1 MKDVTSALL
10 LNEKMRKR
18 PENHGQALIM
28 ESRAEVTK
36 GAQVTMVD
44 PELVESPRFDQNL
57 KPEIATIAINQ
68 DTSKEIV
75 QI

>member
-1 MKDVTSALL
+1 MKKGLKITTRLSS
-10 LNEKMRKR
+10 RKV
-18 PENHGQALIM
+18 EAK
-28 ESRAEVTK
+28 VTK

-44 PELVESPRFDQNL
+44 PELVESPRYDQNRS
-57 KPEIATIAINQ
+57 PEIATIAINQ

>member
-1 MKDVTSALL
+1 MDRLSS
-10 LNEKMRKR
+10 RKV
-18 PENHGQALIM
+18 E
-28 ESRAEVTK
+28 EEVTK

-44 PELVESPRFDQNL
+44 LELVESPRSDKNQS
-57 KPEIATIAINQ
+57 PEIATIAINQ